1 MKAKNYFKKM
11 AVAAMGLLATGVSA
25 NNLKITGTSVDTS
38 AGTVTF
44 NIQWDNS
51 WKTNIA
57 PANYDAVWVFIK
69 YQDCADKLWK
79 HANLSTVSGDH
90 SVGGSVLKLDTVTDG
105 KGVFVYR
112 NANGGGNISSTS
124 VTLKMNVA
132 AANYTNYNFKVFGVE
147 MVNIPSGQFTVGDG
161 TSTSSYTQ
169 YTITGNT
176 AITTSSLG
184 TGDSAPAAFPKG
196 YNSFYTMKYE
206 ITQEQYVEFLNTLT
220 YGQQARRSVAAPNS
234 AAGTFAFANTYGNG
248 VKIQVP
254 GFNASIPAV
263 YACDL
268 TTGDF
273 NDINDGQNIAMNQLS
288 WADTSAYLDWSAL
301 RPMTELEFEKIC
313 RGPLS
318 PVAGE
323 YAWGTTEINYIPSG
337 SVTNAYM
344 ANEGSNTVANGRANY
359 YVSSAYSHYG
369 PGRVVKSGFSAT
381 NSSGRITAGA
391 SYYGAMEMSGN
402 TYEFAVTTK
411 TAGNSYTGVLGDG
424 ELSTITATDGD
435 SNQLNWPDNTGVYLR
450 GGDFLGAANYSGNNS
465 TFLRISDRASGAAA
479 AGRVAGSA
487 GVPGTA
493 GYGGRGVR

>member
-79 HANLSTVSGDH
+79 HANLSATSGDH
-90 SVGGSVLKLDTVTDG
+90 TVGGLLKVDAVTDG

-112 NANGGGNISSTS
+112 NANGGGNIASTS

-147 MVNIPSGQFTVGDG
+147 MVNIPGGQFTVGDG
-161 TSTSSYTQ
+161 ISTSTYTQ
-169 YTITGNT
+169 YSITGNGSI
-176 AITTSSLG
+176 ATSSLG
-184 TGDSAPAAFPKG
+184 SGDSAPVAFPKG
-196 YNSFYTMKYE
+196 YNAFYSMKYE

-220 YGQQARRSVAAPNS
+220 YNQQARRSVAAPNS
-234 AAGTFAFANTYGNG
+234 AAGTFAFSDDYGNG
-248 VKIQVP
+248 IKIQVP
-254 GFNASIPAV
+254 GNNASIPAV
-263 YACDL
+263 YACDI
-268 TTGDF
+268 TSGDY
-273 NDINDGQNIAMNQLS
+273 NDVNDGQNLAINQLS
-288 WADTSAYLDWSAL
+288 WNDTAAFLDWSAL

-313 RGPLS
+313 RGPLT

-323 YAWGTTEINYIPSG
+323 YAWGTTEISIIAPAG
-337 SVTNAYM
+337 ITNAYT
-344 ANEGSNTVANGRANY
+344 ATEGYNAVANGRANY
-359 YVSSAYSHYG
+359 YAASGWSNVGA
-369 PGRVVKSGFSAT
+369 GRTIKVGFSAT
-381 NSSGRITAGA
+381 GSSGRASAGA

-411 TAGNSYTGVLGDG
+411 SAGNTYTGVLGDG

-435 SNQLNWPDNTGVYLR
+435 ANQTLWPDNTGVYLK
-450 GGDFLGAANYSGNNS
+450 GGDFLGSLNWSGNNS
-465 TFLRISDRASGAAA
+465 AALRVSDRSFGAAA
-479 AGRVAGSA
+479 ATRNG
-487 GVPGTA
+487 